1 MAEGYPTPVDYGYG
15 LRLSPQDLTG
25 LLPFLRTREQKLQE
39 QLLQGQLERQPGLD
53 QAQMDY
59 YAAQADALKSR
70 AANEQFDRQ
79 WQAAVQLAAAG
90 NLDAQRWL
98 AMQLGWQPLKMPGPS
113 KEAQDRMRAVQA
125 QEGVRTDEA
134 GNLQDVSTTSQL
146 WPAIQD
152 WIGEK
157 VGGGVFGALGGAG
170 RQPTPHAKP
179 PTPQVQQ
186 TQPNTGMGQMPM
198 PLFQRRQQP
207 QTQEQP
213 APSIP
218 NAVTNVPGVYEQ
230 ISPNIAQPTGP
241 QLDTNTL
248 QRLVPI
254 IRQLIGTR

>member
-70 AANEQFDRQ
+70 AANEQYERKFQ
-79 WQAAVQLAAAG
+79 GAVQLAAAG
-90 NLDAQRWL
+90 NPDAQRWL
-98 AMQLGWQPLKMPGPS
+98 AMELGWKPLAMPGLS
-113 KEAQDRMRAVQA
+113 QQAQDRMRTVQA
-125 QEGVRTDEA
+125 QEGVPTDEA
-134 GNLQDVSTTSQL
+134 GNIRQVSTTSQL

-157 VGGGVFGALGGAG
+157 VGGGVIGSLAGAVPAPQAQQGA
-170 RQPTPHAKP
+170 QNKKP
-179 PTPQVQQ
+179 QQ
-186 TQPNTGMGQMPM
+186 TQPNTGMGQMSM
-198 PLFQRRQQP
+198 PLFQQRQQP

-213 APSIP
+213 APGIP
-218 NAVTNVPGVYEQ
+218 NAVTNVPGVFEQ
-230 ISPNIAQPTGP
+230 ISPNMAQPAGP
-241 QLDTNTL
+241 QLNPNTL
-248 QRLVPI
+248 QQLIPI